1 MMPVRLQVPRA
12 AWIAVGL
19 LWVVGLLNYLDR
31 LVITAM
37 REPIV
42 ASVPMTEAQ
51 FGLLTSI
58 FLWVYGFFSPVCG
71 FIGDRVS
78 RKWVIFFSLVIWSVV
93 TWVTGHAQ
101 TFEQLFWARAVMG
114 ISEAC
119 YLPAALALIADFHRG
134 PTRSFATAVHGTGIF
149 AGGAIGGIGG
159 YLAETI
165 GWRGGFTLLGA
176 IGVGY
181 ALVLLVFLRDAP
193 PPEAENTTAATPGAR
208 PQVQISQAVRAL
220 FTVPAFWTLLA
231 INSLVGIADW
241 TIYGWLPTYLREHFQ
256 LSQGK
261 AGLTATGVLQATS
274 FVGIMVGGVLSD
286 AWSRRNTRARMLV
299 PSTAYLVATPGLLL
313 LALSGALLPALC
325 GLALY
330 GIARGCFDANRMPIV
345 RQLVDERYSA
355 TAYGCLNFIGCL
367 TGGLMTYAGGGLRDA
382 GLSLSIA
389 FLVCAGAIGL
399 TSALC
404 FTLRPKAPLPA
415 EPTPPV
421 QAQGSVK

>member
-1 MMPVRLQVPRA
+1 MMPRLTAQVPRA
-12 AWIAVGL
+12 AWVAVGL

-58 FLWVYGFFSPVCG
+58 FLWVYGAFSPVCG
-71 FIGDRVS
+71 FLGDRTS
-78 RKWVIFFSLVIWSVV
+78 RKWVIFVSLVVWSAV
-93 TWVTGHAQ
+93 TWATGHAR
-101 TFEQLFWARAVMG
+101 TFEQLFWARGVMG

-119 YLPAALALIADFHRG
+119 YLPAALALISDYHRG
-134 PTRSFATAVHGTGIF
+134 STRSLATAIHGTGIF

-159 YLAETI
+159 YLAEKM
-165 GWRGGFTLLGA
+165 GWRGGFTLLGS

-181 ALVLLVFLRDAP
+181 ALVLILFLKDAP
-193 PPEAENTTAATPGAR
+193 APATAEAEGSTPIPTDPR
-208 PQVQISQAVRAL
+208 PVEKVQAGKAVRAL
-220 FTVPAFWTLLA
+220 FSVPAFWSLLA

-274 FVGIMVGGVLSD
+274 FAGILVGGLVSD
-286 AWSRRNTRARMLV
+286 AWSRRNPRARMLV
-299 PSTAYLVATPGLLL
+299 PCGGYLVATPGLLL
-313 LALSGALLPALC
+313 LALSGALFPALC
-325 GLALY
+325 GLSLY
-330 GIARGCFDANRMPIV
+330 GIARGGFDANRMPIV

-355 TAYGCLNFIGCL
+355 TAYGFLNFIGCA
-367 TGGLMTYAGGGLRDA
+367 TGGIMTYVGGGLRDA
-382 GLSLSIA
+382 HLSLSIA
-389 FLVCAGAIGL
+389 FLICAGAIGVTVVL
-399 TSALC
+399 
-404 FTLRPKAPLPA
+404 FFFLRPRAAEPCRPLPFSA
-415 EPTPPV
+415 
-421 QAQGSVK
+421 